1 MTKSHFSGDLV
12 LPAPQGRESETR
24 EMLYD
29 GREYVM
35 YSKEGWIDVRNMTVC
50 IKKTKAGVAVEIWPL
65 EHDGMTEPLSVAF
78 ADWEQVPDDDTPRI
92 RFKKGR

>member
-1 MTKSHFSGDLV
+1 MTKSHFSDDLV
-12 LPAPQGRESETR
+12 LPEPQGRDSETR
-24 EMLYD
+24 ELLYD

-50 IKKTKAGVAVEIWPL
+50 IKKTKTGVAVEIWPL
-65 EHDGMTEPLSVAF
+65 EHDGVTEPLSVAF
-78 ADWEQVPDDDTPRI
+78 ADWEQVPDDGTPRI